1 VPINDPSITWAKYQV
16 GLYPATFASKAVALE
31 AVRTER
37 KLELAMEGQ
46 RLFDL
51 RRWGIAAT
59 ELNAYINGVGGGR
72 EDTRRGYLVNAETF
86 GTKHQLYPIPNI
98 QIDLSKVG
106 GTSTLVQNPGWG
118 GN

>member
-1 VPINDPSITWAKYQV
+1 MPPPPPTPHPIADKRLAVPINDPSITWAKYQV
-16 GLYPATFASKAVALE
+16 GLYPATFPDKPYALA

-59 ELNAYINGVGGGR
+59 ELNAYLNGVGGGNEKNQER
-72 EDTRRGYLVNAETF
+72 LPRKRRTF
-86 GTKHQLYPIPNI
+86 WDQTQSVSDPQHS
-98 QIDLSKVG
+98 D
-106 GTSTLVQNPGWG
+106 
-118 GN
+118 